1 MATSKKTGSEA
12 LGELIR
18 ARREDLG
25 MSRRE
30 LVEATG
36 LSYPYVSQLETG
48 YRLPSS
54 TALRDLAGALQMSTD
69 ELVSVMPEERPG
81 SSRLSPR
88 PSGSRS
94 APASDRV
101 SQESGWMTNPSYAR
115 PASDEP
121 LPVLPASAAP
131 MSARP
136 ARRRPTA
143 AVEEAVELLS
153 ALPPEQRLDALSKV
167 QRALMAGL
175 VDEEVR
181 RSGRESDLLG
191 RE

>member
-54 TALRDLAGALQMSTD
+54 TALRDLAGALRMSTD

-81 SSRLSPR
+81 SSRLSSR
-88 PSGSRS
+88 PSANRS
-94 APASDRV
+94 APASGRV
-101 SQESGWMTNPSYAR
+101 AQESGWMTNPSYAR
-115 PASDEP
+115 PATDAP
-121 LPVLPASAAP
+121 LPVRPASAAP
-131 MSARP
+131 TSARR

-181 RSGRESDLLG
+181 RSGRGE
-191 RE
+191 

>member
-1 MATSKKTGSEA
+1 MASSKKTGSEA
-12 LGELIR
+12 LGSLIR
-18 ARREDLG
+18 ARREDIG

-81 SSRLSPR
+81 SSRTGSR
-88 PSGSRS
+88 PSSGRVAS
-94 APASDRV
+94 ASGRV
-101 SQESGWMTNPSYAR
+101 APGSGWITNPSYAR
-115 PASDEP
+115 PANDSP
-121 LPVLPASAAP
+121 LPARVPGSVPASKPAP
-131 MSARP
+131 VST
-136 ARRRPTA
+136 RRTRRSTA
-143 AVEEAVELLS
+143 VVDEAVELLS
-153 ALPPEQRLDALSKV
+153 ELPPEQRLDALSKV
-167 QRALMAGL
+167 QRALLAGL

-181 RSGRESDLLG
+181 RSGRGD
-191 RE
+191 

>member
-18 ARREDLG
+18 TRREDLG

-81 SSRLSPR
+81 SSRTRSRPTAGRVAPLS
-88 PSGSRS
+88 
-94 APASDRV
+94 A
-101 SQESGWMTNPSYAR
+101 SGWITNPSYAR
-115 PASDEP
+115 PASDAP
-121 LPVLPASAAP
+121 LPVRPTSDAALPLRPASDVP
-131 MSARP
+131 SPGRR

-143 AVEEAVELLS
+143 VVEQAVELLS

-175 VDEEVR
+175 IDEEIR
-181 RSGRESDLLG
+181 RSGRGE
-191 RE
+191 

>member
-18 ARREDLG
+18 TRREDLG

-54 TALRDLAGALQMSTD
+54 TALRDLAGALEMSTD

-81 SSRLSPR
+81 SSRLASR
-88 PSGSRS
+88 PNAGRS
-94 APASDRV
+94 APASA
-101 SQESGWMTNPSYAR
+101 SGWITNPSYAR
-115 PASDEP
+115 PASDAP
-121 LPVLPASAAP
+121 LPVRPASAAP
-131 MSARP
+131 VSARR

-143 AVEEAVELLS
+143 VVDEAVELLS

-181 RSGRESDLLG
+181 RTGRGE
-191 RE
+191 

>member
-1 MATSKKTGSEA
+1 
-12 LGELIR
+12 
-18 ARREDLG
+18 

-81 SSRLSPR
+81 SSRL
-88 PSGSRS
+88 GSRPRS
-94 APASDRV
+94 ARV
-101 SQESGWMTNPSYAR
+101 APLSAGATPSRSGGTDPGSGWITNPAYAR
-115 PASDEP
+115 PASAAP
-121 LPVLPASAAP
+121 LPGRVPGSVPAPVSGR
-131 MSARP
+131 RP
-136 ARRRPTA
+136 RRRSTA
-143 AVEEAVELLS
+143 VVDEAVELLS
-153 ALPPEQRLDALSKV
+153 ELPPEQRLDALSKV
-167 QRALMAGL
+167 QRALLAGL

-181 RSGRESDLLG
+181 RSGRGE
-191 RE
+191 

>member
-30 LVEATG
+30 LAEATG

-81 SSRLSPR
+81 SSRTGSR
-88 PSGSRS
+88 PSSG
-94 APASDRV
+94 RV
-101 SQESGWMTNPSYAR
+101 GGDVDPGSGWITNPSYAR
-115 PASDEP
+115 PASAAP
-121 LPVLPASAAP
+121 LPARVPGLVPAAP
-131 MSARP
+131 ARRP
-136 ARRRPTA
+136 RRRPTA
-143 AVEEAVELLS
+143 VVEEAVELLS

-181 RSGRESDLLG
+181 RSGRGE
-191 RE
+191 

>member
-1 MATSKKTGSEA
+1 MATSKKTGSDE

-18 ARREDLG
+18 ARRDDLG

-69 ELVSVMPEERPG
+69 ELVSVMPAERSGSARTSPG
-81 SSRLSPR
+81 S
-88 PSGSRS
+88 
-94 APASDRV
+94 
-101 SQESGWMTNPSYAR
+101 GWISNPSYAR
-115 PASDEP
+115 PT
-121 LPVLPASAAP
+121 SAAP
-131 MSARP
+131 LPARRP
-136 ARRRPTA
+136 RPPGRPRRRPTA
-143 AVEEAVELLS
+143 VVEEAVDLLS
-153 ALPPEQRLDALSKV
+153 SLPPDQRLDALSKV

-181 RSGRESDLLG
+181 RTGRG
-191 RE
+191 G

>member
-1 MATSKKTGSEA
+1 MVASKKTGSDE

-18 ARREDLG
+18 ARRDDLG

-69 ELVSVMPEERPG
+69 ELVSVMPAER
-81 SSRLSPR
+81 
-88 PSGSRS
+88 SGSARTS
-94 APASDRV
+94 RG
-101 SQESGWMTNPSYAR
+101 SGWITNPSYAR
-115 PASDEP
+115 PT
-121 LPVLPASAAP
+121 SAAP
-131 MSARP
+131 LPARKP
-136 ARRRPTA
+136 RQPGQPQRPRRRPTA
-143 AVEEAVELLS
+143 VVEQAVDLLAS
-153 ALPPEQRLDALSKV
+153 LPPDQRLDALSKV

-181 RSGRESDLLG
+181 RTGRGE
-191 RE
+191 

>member
-1 MATSKKTGSEA
+1 MATSKKTGSDE

-18 ARREDLG
+18 ARRDDLG

-54 TALRDLAGALQMSTD
+54 TALRDLAGALQISTD
-69 ELVSVMPEERPG
+69 ELVSVMPAERSGSARTSPG
-81 SSRLSPR
+81 S
-88 PSGSRS
+88 
-94 APASDRV
+94 
-101 SQESGWMTNPSYAR
+101 GWISNPSYAR
-115 PASDEP
+115 PD
-121 LPVLPASAAP
+121 SAAP
-131 MSARP
+131 LPARRP
-136 ARRRPTA
+136 RPPGRPRRRPTA
-143 AVEEAVELLS
+143 VVEEAVDLLS
-153 ALPPEQRLDALSKV
+153 SLPPEQRLDALSKV

-181 RSGRESDLLG
+181 RTGRGE
-191 RE
+191 